1 MTTSPCW
8 RLPQRLRARTEG
20 KRGTQCPGTARS
32 VVSHRA
38 YAPGVPV
45 AARLFTPQV
54 FRYGRRMPDDL
65 VRRKFT
71 VSGQVQGVGFRPFV
85 YRIAADHALT
95 GTVSNTAA
103 GVFIEVQG
111 LAASVDGFGHDLAH
125 KLPPLARVVSC
136 THQDIPMVQGED
148 GFRIV
153 ASGDGGAGHEVL
165 ISADVATCD
174 DCLADMNDPAN
185 RRHLYPFT
193 NCTNCGPRYT
203 ITRFIPYDRDKTS
216 MACFPLCPECAAEY
230 ENPLDRRFHAQPN
243 ACPVCGPRVWYVD
256 GAPQGPTPET
266 APPASL
272 APLAPLASPGSE
284 HDAGR
289 SDAHDTGRPTG
300 TPAIQA
306 LAEALAAGR
315 IAAVKG
321 LGGFH
326 LACDAASDVAVGEL
340 RRRKHRPHKPLAIMV
355 PDLAAARRIVHVSPE
370 EEALLAG
377 RERPIVLC
385 RALDGLA
392 GGMQD
397 VLSARPDG
405 DAPRCYDPDAP
416 RILPPISPQVS
427 PDTPFVGVMLPYT
440 PLHHVLLRLYG
451 ALLPEGRVPALVM
464 TSGNAGGEPIC
475 LGNREALRRLPSI
488 ADVFLLHDRD
498 ILIRTDDSVTRVN
511 PATGAPQ
518 FLRRARGFTPRPV
531 FLEGDGPCVLA
542 MGPELKNTLCV
553 TRGDKAFVSQHI
565 GDMHNLE
572 TLGFHREIAAHLPRI
587 LQVTPQAVVRDLH
600 PDYMTTAEAQQSG
613 LPVLTLQHHFA
624 HIHAVLA
631 ENRHDGPALG
641 LALDGT
647 GHGDDGTVWG
657 GELLYVDNV
666 ALDHQR
672 LGRLARI
679 PLPGGEAAIR
689 EPWRIAQGLLW
700 QLGLREPA
708 ADGTRPWPW
717 LHHHAQAAAFLP
729 RLLERGINTP
739 LTSSCGRLFD
749 AVSALL
755 GLCDTVT
762 YEGQAAIRLEHAQ
775 DAITPHGGSHDSFF
789 AHAYPCPMRGARDGS
804 ETLVLDTHALFR
816 AVHDDWT
823 RGTTPA
829 EVSRRFHAGLVA
841 GLADMAAAVAG
852 VMDVPVVALSGG
864 AMQNL
869 TLSVHLP
876 QALAARGLT
885 VLTHAE
891 LPPGDGCIS
900 LGQAAWARRV
910 LAGQG

>member
-1 MTTSPCW
+1 
-8 RLPQRLRARTEG
+8 
-20 KRGTQCPGTARS
+20 
-32 VVSHRA
+32 
-38 YAPGVPV
+38 
-45 AARLFTPQV
+45 
-54 FRYGRRMPDDL
+54 MPDDL
-65 VRRKFT
+65 ARRKFT

-136 THQDIPMVQGED
+136 THEDMAVVDNED

-174 DCLADMNDPAN
+174 DCLADMTDPAN

-216 MACFPLCPECAAEY
+216 MACFPLCPECASEY

-256 GAPQGPTPET
+256 GAPNGPTPDT
-266 APPASL
+266 APPAS
-272 APLAPLASPGSE
+272 PGSGPGYD
-284 HDAGR
+284 HDA
-289 SDAHDTGRPTG
+289 GRPTG
-300 TPAIQA
+300 TPAIRA
-306 LAEALAAGR
+306 LATALAAGR

-326 LACDAASDVAVGEL
+326 LACDAASDAAVAEL

-355 PDLAAARRIVHVSPE
+355 PDLDAARRIVHVAPE

-385 RALDGLA
+385 RALAGLA
-392 GGMQD
+392 GGMPGASPAAPGSF
-397 VLSARPDG
+397 SAT
-405 DAPRCYDPDAP
+405 DAATRA
-416 RILPPISPQVS
+416 LPPISPQVS

-451 ALLPEGRVPALVM
+451 ALLPEGRVPVLVM

-475 LGNREALRRLPSI
+475 LGNREALRRLPGI

-511 PATGAPQ
+511 PVTGAPQ

-531 FLEGDGPCVLA
+531 FLSGDGPCVLA

-600 PDYMTTAEAQQSG
+600 PDYMTTAEAEQSG

-708 ADGTRPWPW
+708 TDGARPWPW
-717 LHHHAQAAAFLP
+717 LPRHAQAAAFLP

-775 DAITPHGGSHDSFF
+775 DAITPHGDSHDAFF
-789 AHAYPCPMRGARDGS
+789 THAYPCPLRGARDGS

-816 AVHDDWT
+816 AVHDDWA
-823 RGTTPA
+823 RGTPPG
-829 EVSRRFHAGLVA
+829 EVARRFHAGLVA

-852 VMDVPVVALSGG
+852 VMNVPVVALSGG

>member
-1 MTTSPCW
+1 M
-8 RLPQRLRARTEG
+8 
-20 KRGTQCPGTARS
+20 
-32 VVSHRA
+32 
-38 YAPGVPV
+38 
-45 AARLFTPQV
+45 V
-54 FRYGRRMPDDL
+54 FRYGRLMPDDL

-111 LAASVDGFGHDLAH
+111 PAASVDGFGHDLTH

-136 THQDIPMVQGED
+136 THQDIPVAEGED

-174 DCLADMNDPAN
+174 DCLADMSDPAN

-216 MACFPLCPECAAEY
+216 MACFPLCPACAAEY

-256 GAPQGPTPET
+256 GAPDGPAADTGYDA
-266 APPASL
+266 APGSGRGDEPGCAPASDHG
-272 APLAPLASPGSE
+272 A
-284 HDAGR
+284 
-289 SDAHDTGRPTG
+289 GRPTG

-326 LACDAASDVAVGEL
+326 LACDAASDAAVGEL

-392 GGMQD
+392 GGMHG
-397 VLSARPDG
+397 VARPGDG
-405 DAPRCYDPDAP
+405 SPLVLDPDAP
-416 RILPPISPQVS
+416 RTPPPISPLISPLIS

-451 ALLPEGRVPALVM
+451 ALLPEDRVPALVM

-475 LGNREALRRLPSI
+475 LGNREALRRLSSI

-600 PDYMTTAEAQQSG
+600 PDYMTTAEAEQSG

-700 QLGLREPA
+700 HLGLHEPVT
-708 ADGTRPWPW
+708 DGARPWPW
-717 LHHHAQAAAFLP
+717 LRDHAQAAALLP
-729 RLLERGINTP
+729 RLLERGVNTP

-755 GLCDTVT
+755 GLCTTVT

-775 DAITPHGGSHDSFF
+775 DAVSPCGGSHDAFF
-789 AHAYPCPMRGARDGS
+789 THAYPCPLRGARDGS
-804 ETLVLDTHALFR
+804 DTLVLDTHALFR
-816 AVHDDWT
+816 AVHDDWA
-823 RGTTPA
+823 RGTPPG
-829 EVSRRFHAGLVA
+829 EVARRFHAGVVA

-900 LGQAAWARRV
+900 LGQAAWARRE
-910 LAGQG
+910 LAGRG

>member
-1 MTTSPCW
+1 MTTGTGS
-8 RLPQRLRARTEG
+8 RA
-20 KRGTQCPGTARS
+20 
-32 VVSHRA
+32 
-38 YAPGVPV
+38 
-45 AARLFTPQV
+45 AACLFTFRV

-136 THQDIPMVQGED
+136 TREDIPVAHGEE

-174 DCLADMNDPAN
+174 DCLADMDDPAN

-243 ACPVCGPRVWYVD
+243 ACPACGPRVWYVD
-256 GAPQGPTPET
+256 GAPQGAAHDTG
-266 APPASL
+266 
-272 APLAPLASPGSE
+272 PGSA

-289 SDAHDTGRPTG
+289 PEG
-300 TPAIQA
+300 TPAIRA

-326 LACDAASDVAVGEL
+326 LACDAASDAAVGEL

-355 PDLAAARRIVHVSPE
+355 PDLATARRIVRVSPA

-385 RALDGLA
+385 RALA
-392 GGMQD
+392 
-397 VLSARPDG
+397 SAPS
-405 DAPRCYDPDAP
+405 AT
-416 RILPPISPQVS
+416 PPLVSPLISPLVS

-451 ALLPEGRVPALVM
+451 ALLPEGSAPALVM

-475 LGNREALRRLPSI
+475 LGNREALRRLRSI

-511 PATGAPQ
+511 PVTGAPQ

-531 FLEGDGPCVLA
+531 FLEGEGPCVLA

-587 LQVTPQAVVRDLH
+587 LQVAPQAVVRDLH
-600 PDYMTTAEAQQSG
+600 PDYMTTAEAEQSG
-613 LPVLTLQHHFA
+613 LPALTLQHHFA

-666 ALDHQR
+666 ALDHRR

-700 QLGLREPA
+700 HLGLREPA
-708 ADGTRPWPW
+708 RDGARPWPW
-717 LHHHAQAAAFLP
+717 LRRHAQAAALLP
-729 RLLERGINTP
+729 RLLERGVNTP

-749 AVSALL
+749 AVAALL
-755 GLCDTVT
+755 GLCDAIT

-775 DAITPHGGSHDSFF
+775 DAVSPHGGSHADFL
-789 AHAYPCPMRGARDGS
+789 AHAYPCPLRPAPDRDAPDGG

-816 AVHDDWT
+816 AVHDDWA
-823 RGTTPA
+823 RGVPPG
-829 EVSRRFHAGLVA
+829 EVALRFHAGLVA
-841 GLADMAAAVAG
+841 GLADMAAAGAAAVAPAMAG
-852 VMDVPVVALSGG
+852 VMGEVMGVPVVALSGG
-864 AMQNL
+864 VMQNL

-900 LGQAAWARRV
+900 LGQAAWARRA
-910 LAGQG
+910 LAARG

>member
-1 MTTSPCW
+1 MF
-8 RLPQRLRARTEG
+8 A
-20 KRGTQCPGTARS
+20 
-32 VVSHRA
+32 VVAVLAGLAVHT
-38 YAPGVPV
+38 
-45 AARLFTPQV
+45 AARLFTHRV
-54 FRYGRRMPDDL
+54 FRYGRRMPDVL
-65 VRRKFT
+65 ARRKFT

-111 LAASVDGFGHDLAH
+111 PPESVAAFGHDLAN

-136 THQDIPMVQGED
+136 THEDIPVVRDEE

-256 GAPQGPTPET
+256 GAPLGPTPET
-266 APPASL
+266 HP
-272 APLAPLASPGSE
+272 
-284 HDAGR
+284 DAAR
-289 SDAHDTGRPTG
+289 DAGRPTG

-306 LAEALAAGR
+306 LARALADGR

-326 LACDAASDVAVGEL
+326 LACDAASDAAVGEL

-355 PDLAAARRIVHVSPE
+355 PDLATARRIVHVSPE

-385 RALDGLA
+385 RALAGLA
-392 GGMQD
+392 GGLAEGL
-397 VLSARPDG
+397 VGGLAGTAGRVKSDG
-405 DAPRCYDPDAP
+405 VAEAGEAP
-416 RILPPISPQVS
+416 PPISPLVS

-451 ALLPEGRVPALVM
+451 ALLPEGRAAALVM

-498 ILIRTDDSVTRVN
+498 ILIRTDDSVTRIN
-511 PATGAPQ
+511 PATGQPQ

-587 LQVTPQAVVRDLH
+587 LQVTPQAVARDLH

-647 GHGDDGTVWG
+647 GHGEDGTVWG

-679 PLPGGEAAIR
+679 PLPGGDAAIR

-700 QLGLREPA
+700 LLGLRESGS
-708 ADGTRPWPW
+708 DGGRPWPW
-717 LHHHAQAAAFLP
+717 LHRHAQAAAFLP
-729 RLLERGINTP
+729 RVLERGVNTP
-739 LTSSCGRLFD
+739 RTSSCGRLFD
-749 AVSALL
+749 AVAALL
-755 GLCDTVT
+755 GLCDTIT

-775 DAITPHGGSHDSFF
+775 DAPNRNASIPHGDDHDAFLT
-789 AHAYPCPMRGARDGS
+789 HAYPCPLRAAQDGS
-804 ETLVLDTHALFR
+804 DTLVLDTHVLFR
-816 AVHDDWT
+816 AVHDDWA
-823 RGTTPA
+823 RGTPPG
-829 EVSRRFHAGLVA
+829 EVARRFHAGLVA

-864 AMQNL
+864 VMQNL

-876 QALAARGLT
+876 LALAARGLT

-910 LAGQG
+910 LAGRG

>member
-1 MTTSPCW
+1 MF
-8 RLPQRLRARTEG
+8 A
-20 KRGTQCPGTARS
+20 
-32 VVSHRA
+32 VVAVLAAHT
-38 YAPGVPV
+38 
-45 AARLFTPQV
+45 AARLFTHRV
-54 FRYGRRMPDDL
+54 FRYGRRMPDVL
-65 VRRKFT
+65 ARRKFT

-111 LAASVDGFGHDLAH
+111 PPESVAAFGHDLAH

-136 THQDIPMVQGED
+136 THQDIPVVRDEE

-243 ACPVCGPRVWYVD
+243 ACPVCGPRVWYVN
-256 GAPQGPTPET
+256 GAPLGPTPET
-266 APPASL
+266 HPNATQ
-272 APLAPLASPGSE
+272 
-284 HDAGR
+284 DAGR
-289 SDAHDTGRPTG
+289 PAG
-300 TPAIQA
+300 TPAILA
-306 LAEALAAGR
+306 LAKALAAGR

-326 LACDAASDVAVGEL
+326 LACDAASDAAVGEL

-355 PDLAAARRIVHVSPE
+355 PDLATARRIVHVSPE

-385 RALDGLA
+385 RALAGLA
-392 GGMQD
+392 GGLAGGLAEGLVGGLAGTAD
-397 VLSARPDG
+397 RVKSEGVAEAG
-405 DAPRCYDPDAP
+405 CAP
-416 RILPPISPQVS
+416 PPISPLVS

-451 ALLPEGRVPALVM
+451 ELLPEGRAAALVM

-475 LGNREALRRLPSI
+475 LGNREALRRLPGI

-498 ILIRTDDSVTRVN
+498 ILIRTDDSVTRIN
-511 PATGAPQ
+511 PATGQPQ

-531 FLEGDGPCVLA
+531 FLADDGPCVLA

-587 LQVTPQAVVRDLH
+587 LQVTPQAVARDLH
-600 PDYMTTAEAQQSG
+600 PDYMTTAEAEQSG

-647 GHGDDGTVWG
+647 GHGEDGTVWG

-679 PLPGGEAAIR
+679 PLPGGDAAIR

-700 QLGLREPA
+700 RLGLHESGS
-708 ADGTRPWPW
+708 DGGRPWPW
-717 LHHHAQAAAFLP
+717 LHRHAQAAAFLP
-729 RLLERGINTP
+729 RVLERGVNTP

-749 AVSALL
+749 AVAALL
-755 GLCDTVT
+755 GLCDTIT

-775 DAITPHGGSHDSFF
+775 DAIAPHGGDHDAFF
-789 AHAYPCPMRGARDGS
+789 THAYPCPLRAARDGS
-804 ETLVLDTHALFR
+804 DTLVLDTHVLFR
-816 AVHDDWT
+816 AVHDDWA
-823 RGTTPA
+823 RGTPPG
-829 EVSRRFHAGLVA
+829 EVARRFHAGLVA

-864 AMQNL
+864 VMQNL

-910 LAGQG
+910 LARQAPAGRG

>member
-1 MTTSPCW
+1 MF
-8 RLPQRLRARTEG
+8 A
-20 KRGTQCPGTARS
+20 
-32 VVSHRA
+32 VVAVLAGLAVHT
-38 YAPGVPV
+38 
-45 AARLFTPQV
+45 AARLFTHRV
-54 FRYGRRMPDDL
+54 FRYGRRMPDVL
-65 VRRKFT
+65 ARRKFT

-111 LAASVDGFGHDLAH
+111 PPESVAAFGHDLAN

-136 THQDIPMVQGED
+136 THEDIPVVRDEE

-256 GAPQGPTPET
+256 GAPLGPTPET
-266 APPASL
+266 HP
-272 APLAPLASPGSE
+272 
-284 HDAGR
+284 DAAR
-289 SDAHDTGRPTG
+289 DAGRPTG

-306 LAEALAAGR
+306 LARALADGR

-326 LACDAASDVAVGEL
+326 LACDAASDAAVGEL

-355 PDLAAARRIVHVSPE
+355 PDLATARRIVHVSPE

-385 RALDGLA
+385 RALAGLA
-392 GGMQD
+392 GGLAGGLAEGLVGGLAGTAD
-397 VLSARPDG
+397 RVKSDG
-405 DAPRCYDPDAP
+405 VAEAGEAP
-416 RILPPISPQVS
+416 PPISPLVS

-451 ALLPEGRVPALVM
+451 ALLPEGRAAALVM

-488 ADVFLLHDRD
+488 ADVFLLHDRG
-498 ILIRTDDSVTRVN
+498 ILIRTDDSVTRIN
-511 PATGAPQ
+511 PATGQPQ

-587 LQVTPQAVVRDLH
+587 LQVTPQAVARDLH

-647 GHGDDGTVWG
+647 GHGEDGTVWG

-679 PLPGGEAAIR
+679 PLPGGDAAIR

-700 QLGLREPA
+700 LLGLRESGS
-708 ADGTRPWPW
+708 DGGRPWPW
-717 LHHHAQAAAFLP
+717 LHRHAQAAAFLP
-729 RLLERGINTP
+729 RVLERGVNTP
-739 LTSSCGRLFD
+739 RTSSCGRLFD
-749 AVSALL
+749 AVAALL
-755 GLCDTVT
+755 GLCDTIT

-775 DAITPHGGSHDSFF
+775 DAPNRNASIPHGDDHDAFLT
-789 AHAYPCPMRGARDGS
+789 HAYPCPLRAAQDGS
-804 ETLVLDTHALFR
+804 DTLVLDTHVLFR
-816 AVHDDWT
+816 AVHDDWA
-823 RGTTPA
+823 RGTPPG
-829 EVSRRFHAGLVA
+829 EVARRFHAGLVA

-864 AMQNL
+864 VMQNL

-876 QALAARGLT
+876 LALAARGLT

-910 LAGQG
+910 LAGRG

>member
-1 MTTSPCW
+1 
-8 RLPQRLRARTEG
+8 
-20 KRGTQCPGTARS
+20 
-32 VVSHRA
+32 
-38 YAPGVPV
+38 
-45 AARLFTPQV
+45 
-54 FRYGRRMPDDL
+54 MPDVL
-65 VRRKFT
+65 ARRKFT

-111 LAASVDGFGHDLAH
+111 PPESVAAFGHDLAN

-136 THQDIPMVQGED
+136 THEDIPVVRDEE

-256 GAPQGPTPET
+256 GAPLGPTPET
-266 APPASL
+266 HP
-272 APLAPLASPGSE
+272 
-284 HDAGR
+284 DAAR
-289 SDAHDTGRPTG
+289 DAGRPTG

-306 LAEALAAGR
+306 LARALADGR

-326 LACDAASDVAVGEL
+326 LACDAASDAAVGEL

-355 PDLAAARRIVHVSPE
+355 PDLATARRIVHVSPE

-385 RALDGLA
+385 RALAGLA
-392 GGMQD
+392 GGLAGGLAEGL
-397 VLSARPDG
+397 VGGLAGTAGGVKSDG
-405 DAPRCYDPDAP
+405 FAEAGCAP
-416 RILPPISPQVS
+416 PPISPLVS

-451 ALLPEGRVPALVM
+451 ELLPEGRAAALVM

-475 LGNREALRRLPSI
+475 LGNREALRRLPGI

-498 ILIRTDDSVTRVN
+498 ILIRTDDSVTRIN
-511 PATGAPQ
+511 PATGQPQ

-587 LQVTPQAVVRDLH
+587 LQVTPQAVARDLH

-647 GHGDDGTVWG
+647 GHGEDGTVWG

-679 PLPGGEAAIR
+679 PLPGGDAAIR

-700 QLGLREPA
+700 LLGLRESGS
-708 ADGTRPWPW
+708 DGGRPWPW
-717 LHHHAQAAAFLP
+717 LHRHAQAAAFLP
-729 RLLERGINTP
+729 RVLERGVNTP
-739 LTSSCGRLFD
+739 RTSSCGRLFD
-749 AVSALL
+749 AVAALL
-755 GLCDTVT
+755 GLCDTIT

-775 DAITPHGGSHDSFF
+775 DAPNRNASIPHGDDHDAFLT
-789 AHAYPCPMRGARDGS
+789 HAYPCPLRAAQDGS
-804 ETLVLDTHALFR
+804 DTLVLDTHVLFR
-816 AVHDDWT
+816 AVHDDWA
-823 RGTTPA
+823 RGTPPG
-829 EVSRRFHAGLVA
+829 EVARRFHAGLVA

-864 AMQNL
+864 VMQNL

-876 QALAARGLT
+876 LALAARGLT

-910 LAGQG
+910 LAGRG

>member
-1 MTTSPCW
+1 
-8 RLPQRLRARTEG
+8 
-20 KRGTQCPGTARS
+20 
-32 VVSHRA
+32 
-38 YAPGVPV
+38 
-45 AARLFTPQV
+45 
-54 FRYGRRMPDDL
+54 MPDDL

-136 THQDIPMVQGED
+136 TREDIPVAHGEE

-174 DCLADMNDPAN
+174 DCLADMDDPAN

-243 ACPVCGPRVWYVD
+243 ACPACGPRVWYVD
-256 GAPQGPTPET
+256 GAPQG
-266 APPASL
+266 A
-272 APLAPLASPGSE
+272 
-284 HDAGR
+284 
-289 SDAHDTGRPTG
+289 AHDTGPRAGRPEG
-300 TPAIQA
+300 TPAIRA
-306 LAEALAAGR
+306 LAAALAAGR

-326 LACDAASDVAVGEL
+326 LSCDAASDAAVGEL

-355 PDLAAARRIVHVSPE
+355 PDLGTARRIVHVSPA

-385 RALDGLA
+385 RALA
-392 GGMQD
+392 
-397 VLSARPDG
+397 SAPS
-405 DAPRCYDPDAP
+405 ATP
-416 RILPPISPQVS
+416 PPISPLISPLVS

-451 ALLPEGRVPALVM
+451 ALLPEGRAPALVM

-475 LGNREALRRLPSI
+475 LGNREALRRLRSI

-511 PATGAPQ
+511 PVTGAPQ

-600 PDYMTTAEAQQSG
+600 PDYMTTAEAEQSG
-613 LPVLTLQHHFA
+613 LPALTLQHHFA

-666 ALDHQR
+666 ALDHRR

-700 QLGLREPA
+700 HLGLREPA
-708 ADGTRPWPW
+708 RDGARPWPW
-717 LHHHAQAAAFLP
+717 LRRHAQAAALLP
-729 RLLERGINTP
+729 RLLERGVNTP

-749 AVSALL
+749 AVAALL
-755 GLCDTVT
+755 GLCDAIT

-775 DAITPHGGSHDSFF
+775 DAVSPHGGSHADFL
-789 AHAYPCPMRGARDGS
+789 AHAYPCPLRPVRDGG

-816 AVHDDWT
+816 AVHDDWA
-823 RGTTPA
+823 RGVPPG
-829 EVSRRFHAGLVA
+829 EVALRFHAGLVA
-841 GLADMAAAVAG
+841 GLADMVAAVAPAAAG
-852 VMDVPVVALSGG
+852 VMGEVMGVPVVALSGG
-864 AMQNL
+864 VMQNL

-900 LGQAAWARRV
+900 LGQAAWARRA
-910 LAGQG
+910 LAARG

>member
-1 MTTSPCW
+1 
-8 RLPQRLRARTEG
+8 
-20 KRGTQCPGTARS
+20 
-32 VVSHRA
+32 
-38 YAPGVPV
+38 
-45 AARLFTPQV
+45 
-54 FRYGRRMPDDL
+54 MPDTL

-111 LAASVDGFGHDLAH
+111 PPDAVDGFGHDLAR

-136 THQDIPMVQGED
+136 LREDIPVAEGEE

-153 ASGDGGAGHEVL
+153 ASEAGEGGAGHQVL

-174 DCLADMNDPAN
+174 DCLADMNDPTN

-243 ACPVCGPRVWYVD
+243 ACPVCGPRVWFVD
-256 GAPQGPTPET
+256 GAPQGPTPGT
-266 APPASL
+266 
-272 APLAPLASPGSE
+272 SP
-284 HDAGR
+284 DAGGL
-289 SDAHDTGRPTG
+289 TGIAAMERL
-300 TPAIQA
+300 ARA
-306 LAEALAAGR
+306 LAEGR

-326 LACDAASDVAVGEL
+326 LVCDATNSAAVAEL

-355 PDLAAARRIVHVSPE
+355 PDMDAARRIACISPE
-370 EEALLAG
+370 EEALLTG

-385 RALDGLA
+385 RALPGLA
-392 GGMQD
+392 GDMPGW
-397 VLSARPDG
+397 PDG
-405 DAPRCYDPDAP
+405 QDWPDRRDRVNNEPVPPLVFQQAAPSPACATGMPDRLGAPGSTGGPCNPATPDGQASAPHDA
-416 RILPPISPQVS
+416 PPISPLIS
-427 PDTPFVGVMLPYT
+427 PDTPFVGIMLPYT
-440 PLHHVLLRLYG
+440 PLHHVLLRLYR
-451 ALLPEGRVPALVM
+451 ALLPEGCVPALVM

-475 LGNREALRRLPSI
+475 LGNREALRRLPTI

-498 ILIRTDDSVTRVN
+498 ILIRTDDSVMRVN

-518 FLRRARGFTPRPV
+518 FLRRARGFTPQPV
-531 FLEGDGPCVLA
+531 FLESDGPCVLA

-565 GDMHNLE
+565 GNMHNLE

-600 PDYMTTAEAQQSG
+600 PDYMTTAEAEQSG

-647 GHGDDGTVWG
+647 GYGDDATIWG

-700 QLGLREPA
+700 QLGLREPDA
-708 ADGTRPWPW
+708 MPWPW
-717 LHHHAQAAAFLP
+717 LHKHAQAAAFLP
-729 RLLERGINTP
+729 RVLERGVNTP

-749 AVSALL
+749 AVAALL
-755 GLCDTVT
+755 GLCDTIT

-775 DAITPHGGSHDSFF
+775 DAIAPCGGSHDAFF
-789 AHAYPCPMRGARDGS
+789 THAYPCPLRAAQPVS
-804 ETLVLDTHALFR
+804 ETGQGTPDRDAPDNDTQGNDARYDGEILELDTHALFR
-816 AVHDDWT
+816 AVHDDWA
-823 RGTTPA
+823 RGTAPGVVA
-829 EVSRRFHAGLVA
+829 RRFHAGLVA
-841 GLADMAAAVAG
+841 GLADMTAAVARA
-852 VMDVPVVALSGG
+852 MDMHVVALSGG
-864 AMQNL
+864 VMQNL

-910 LAGQG
+910 LAAQV

>member
-1 MTTSPCW
+1 M
-8 RLPQRLRARTEG
+8 RAR
-20 KRGTQCPGTARS
+20 QCAADMARVARVAARHRASPGGAGTARAAGPLFAA
-32 VVSHRA
+32 VAVLAVHT
-38 YAPGVPV
+38 
-45 AARLFTPQV
+45 AARLFTPLV
-54 FRYGRRMPDDL
+54 FRYGRRMPDVL
-65 VRRKFT
+65 ARRKFT

-111 LAASVDGFGHDLAH
+111 PPESVAAFGHDLAH
-125 KLPPLARVVSC
+125 KLPPLARVVSSA
-136 THQDIPMVQGED
+136 HQDITVVEGEE

-256 GAPQGPTPET
+256 GAPLGPTPET
-266 APPASL
+266 HPHATQ
-272 APLAPLASPGSE
+272 
-284 HDAGR
+284 DA
-289 SDAHDTGRPTG
+289 GRPTG

-306 LAEALAAGR
+306 LARALADGR

-326 LACDAASDVAVGEL
+326 LACDAASDAAVGEL

-355 PDLAAARRIVHVSPE
+355 PDLATARRIVHVSPE

-385 RALDGLA
+385 RALPGLA
-392 GGMQD
+392 GGLAEGLAGTASRVKSEGVAGAD
-397 VLSARPDG
+397 K
-405 DAPRCYDPDAP
+405 AP
-416 RILPPISPQVS
+416 PPISPLVS

-511 PATGAPQ
+511 PVTGEPQ

-531 FLEGDGPCVLA
+531 FLADDGPCVLA

-587 LQVTPQAVVRDLH
+587 LQVTPQAVARDLH
-600 PDYMTTAEAQQSG
+600 PDYMTTAEAEQSG

-624 HIHAVLA
+624 HIHAVLT

-647 GHGDDGTVWG
+647 GHGEDGTVWG

-679 PLPGGEAAIR
+679 PLPGGDAAIR

-708 ADGTRPWPW
+708 SDGGRPWPW
-717 LHHHAQAAAFLP
+717 LHRHAQAAAFLP
-729 RLLERGINTP
+729 RVLERGVNTP

-749 AVSALL
+749 AVAALL
-755 GLCDTVT
+755 GLCDTIT

-775 DAITPHGGSHDSFF
+775 DVIAPHGGDHDAFF
-789 AHAYPCPMRGARDGS
+789 THAYPCPLRAAQDGS
-804 ETLVLDTHALFR
+804 DTLVLDTHTLFR
-816 AVHDDWT
+816 AVHDDWA
-823 RGTTPA
+823 RHTPPG
-829 EVSRRFHAGLVA
+829 EVARRFHAGLVA

-864 AMQNL
+864 VMQNL